1 MISAGAW
8 QVSGMAGVAPIFLGG
23 GVESRGVRGA
33 SIVSS
38 TVRMWRCFALCW
50 SCGAEVRPQ
59 GATRSEVE
67 RPMHWFCPGC
77 DVRWFAYADRVE
89 MPTQALAS

>member
-1 MISAGAW
+1 
-8 QVSGMAGVAPIFLGG
+8 MAGVALIFLSG
-23 GVESRGVRGA
+23 GVESQGVREA

-50 SCGAEVRPQ
+50 SCGTEVRPQ
-59 GATRSEVE
+59 RATRSEVE